1 MKYVPIWV
9 PVILILGLVAVRL
22 YRPLP
27 VGDGAG
33 ARGAATICDFASPSW
48 RHCRLIDETPVGSI
62 EHFMERH
69 ARWGFSPM
77 TRSRTRVVHS
87 YVL

>member
-33 ARGAATICDFASPSW
+33 ARGAATICDFA
-48 RHCRLIDETPVGSI
+48 IT
-62 EHFMERH
+62 
-69 ARWGFSPM
+69 
-77 TRSRTRVVHS
+77 VVEA
-87 YVL
+87 LQTDIRDTGR

>member
-9 PVILILGLVAVRL
+9 PVILILGLIAVRL

-33 ARGAATICDFASPSW
+33 ASGAATICEGH
-48 RHCRLIDETPVGSI
+48 RTVGS
-62 EHFMERH
+62 MEDRL
-69 ARWGFSPM
+69 WGSIRPDC
-77 TRSRTRVVHS
+77 TEAASLRR
-87 YVL
+87 